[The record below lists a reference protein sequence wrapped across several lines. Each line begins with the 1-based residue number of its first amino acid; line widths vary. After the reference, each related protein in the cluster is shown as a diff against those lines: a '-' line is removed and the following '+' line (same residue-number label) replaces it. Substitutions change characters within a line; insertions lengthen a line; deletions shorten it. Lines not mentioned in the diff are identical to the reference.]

1 LLAKEDELKYLKV
14 ELENL
19 EQEKKNLMKIKQ
31 DQNRVLK
38 IIKNEEEYEDKIEE
52 LKK

>member
-1 LLAKEDELKYLKV
+1 
-14 ELENL
+14 LE
-19 EQEKKNLMKIKQ
+19 EEKKNLLKIKQ